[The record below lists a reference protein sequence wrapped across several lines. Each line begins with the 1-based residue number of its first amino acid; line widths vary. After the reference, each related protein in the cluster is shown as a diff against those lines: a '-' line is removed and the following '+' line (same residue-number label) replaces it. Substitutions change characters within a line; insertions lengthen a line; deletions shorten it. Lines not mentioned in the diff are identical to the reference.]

1 MTRLFQTLSDLKL
14 LKNDSYDFLN
24 LIKILFILILK

>member
-14 LKNDSYDFLN
+14 LKNDSFNFLN